1 MALDQFADPRLTAKA
16 RSAALLDAE
25 QEGILARAWRDYR
38 DKAAL
43 DKLITSYMRLA
54 LSMAAKFRR
63 YGASMPD
70 LTQEAAM
77 GLMKAAEKF
86 DPDRGVRFSTYAMFW
101 IKAQLQDY
109 VMRNWSMV
117 RTGSTTSQKSL
128 FFNMSRV
135 EARLLREAAAQ
146 GETLQGQAMR
156 AAVAAELGV
165 PVGDVAMME
174 GRLSGSDAS
183 LNATQAADEDGREWI
198 DVLEDESSQAADL
211 FAKSHDR
218 MVLRDHLA
226 QAMQT
231 LTPRER
237 LIVRERQLVD
247 APRTLE
253 SLGSELN
260 LSKERIR
267 QLEAAAFAKL
277 RRSLEA
283 QGAGPQAF
291 LR

>member
-1 MALDQFADPRLTAKA
+1 MPLDQFADARLTAKA
-16 RSAALLDAE
+16 RSASMLDAE
-25 QEGILARAWRDYR
+25 QEATLARAWRNHG

-43 DKLITSYMRLA
+43 DRLITSYMRLA

-109 VMRNWSMV
+109 VMRNWSLV

-128 FFNMSRV
+128 FFNLRRV
-135 EARLLREAAAQ
+135 QARLMREAAAR
-146 GETLQGQAMR
+146 GEALEGEALTE
-156 AAVAAELGV
+156 AVAAELGV
-165 PVGDVAMME
+165 PVHDVAMME
-174 GRLSGSDAS
+174 GRLAGSDAS
-183 LNATQAADEDGREWI
+183 LNATQASDEDGREWI
-198 DVLEDESSQAADL
+198 DVLEDEGAQAADL
-211 FAKSHDR
+211 FAARHDR
-218 MVLRDHLA
+218 SVLRDHLS
-226 QAMQT
+226 QALQT

-237 LIVRERQLVD
+237 LIVRERQLVA

-253 SLGSELN
+253 SLGAELR

-277 RRSLEA
+277 RRSLQE
-283 QGAGPQAF
+283 QGAGPEAF

>member
-1 MALDQFADPRLTAKA
+1 MPLDQFADARLTAKA
-16 RSAALLDAE
+16 RSASMLDAE
-25 QEGILARAWRDYR
+25 QEASLARAWRNHG

-43 DKLITSYMRLA
+43 DRLITSYMRLA

-109 VMRNWSMV
+109 VMRKWSLV

-128 FFNMSRV
+128 FFNLRRV
-135 EARLLREAAAQ
+135 QARLMREAAAR
-146 GETLQGQAMR
+146 GEALEGEALTE
-156 AAVAAELGV
+156 AVAAELGV
-165 PVGDVAMME
+165 PVHDVAMME
-174 GRLSGSDAS
+174 GRLAGSDAS
-183 LNATQAADEDGREWI
+183 LNATQASDEDGREWI
-198 DVLEDESSQAADL
+198 DVLEDEGAQAADL
-211 FAKSHDR
+211 FAARHDR
-218 MVLRDHLA
+218 SVLRDHLS
-226 QAMQT
+226 QALQT

-237 LIVRERQLVD
+237 LIVRERQLVA

-253 SLGSELN
+253 SLGAELR

-277 RRSLEA
+277 RRSLQE
-283 QGAGPQAF
+283 QGAGPEAF